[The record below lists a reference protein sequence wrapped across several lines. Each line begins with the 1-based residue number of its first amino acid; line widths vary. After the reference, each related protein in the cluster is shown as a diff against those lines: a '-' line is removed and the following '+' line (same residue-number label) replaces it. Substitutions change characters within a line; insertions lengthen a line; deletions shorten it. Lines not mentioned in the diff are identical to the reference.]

1 MKNEFNQFLELQ
13 VKLRFIFSM
22 DTYSLQRILDF
33 LKNDVFTLKPPLM
46 KNKADLYKVT
56 RKGVHNYF
64 DFVTLPIMKYKTIYS
79 LL

>member
-22 DTYSLQRILDF
+22 DMYSLQRILDF

-46 KNKADLYKVT
+46 KNKADL
-56 RKGVHNYF
+56 
-64 DFVTLPIMKYKTIYS
+64 
-79 LL
+79 